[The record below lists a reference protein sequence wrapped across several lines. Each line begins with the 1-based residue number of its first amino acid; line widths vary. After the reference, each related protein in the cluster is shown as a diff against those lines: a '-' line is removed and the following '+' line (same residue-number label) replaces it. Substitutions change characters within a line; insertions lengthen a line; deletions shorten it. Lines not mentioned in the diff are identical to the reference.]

1 MWRDK
6 AAGDAWQHDVPS
18 PRLILIGAAAD
29 ERPGNLGFFS
39 DAGARSLLV

>member
-1 MWRDK
+1 MWRGE

-29 ERPGNLGFFS
+29 NVPETWAF
-39 DAGARSLLV
+39 